1 MKVTIE
7 YLQGSERIKDT
18 YYYVK
23 KIESDPVLLHLFQD
37 QQITALPT
45 AQILKMQVEPD
56 PDVLMF

>member
-7 YLQGSERIKDT
+7 YLQGSERIKDA

-23 KIESDPVLLHLFQD
+23 KIESDPVLLLLFQD
-37 QQITALPT
+37 QQITALPA
-45 AQILKMQVEPD
+45 AQILKMQVESD